1 MKSGIHNICVY
12 LSVIIATS
20 VFNPVT
26 GLSTSKPNKKNDTTT
41 INSNNTISAT
51 GDVTIINENNGVTST
66 QLSVRDMRQNAKM
79 EKRFAEIKREIADQK
94 WQAIKNDPFFK
105 NFALNKYGKELDQL
119 NTSAMATFWQ
129 DISGYLSEAKR
140 IDANYQQVTQGIV
153 SKDLKAL
160 IAQIDKA
167 REDCNF
173 SEVNRLLQVFEEKHS
188 SLAHDTAK
196 FFYLKAQNF
205 ELQVNYPE
213 AERYYRKA
221 AAIED
226 QDPFYLDAHATI
238 LKTMGQYAVAEPLYR
253 RALGIYEKALGK
265 DHPNVATSLNNL
277 ALLLAS
283 QGKYVEAEPLYRRA
297 LAIKEKAL
305 GPDHPDVAT
314 SLNNLALL
322 LASQGKYVE
331 AEPLYRRALAIKE
344 KALGPDHPGVATSLN
359 NLAGLLYTQGKY
371 AEAEPL
377 YRRALVIRE
386 KVLGKDHPDVATSLN
401 NLAGLLYSQGKYAEA
416 EPLYR
421 RALAIDEKALGK
433 DHPTTVT
440 IRNNLNSLPK

>member
-1 MKSGIHNICVY
+1 M
-12 LSVIIATS
+12 SVIIATS

-26 GLSTSKPNKKNDTTT
+26 GLSTSKPNKNDTTT

-51 GDVTIINENNGVTST
+51 GDVTIINENNGVTSK
-66 QLSVRDMRQNAKM
+66 QLSERDMRQNAKM
-79 EKRFAEIKREIADQK
+79 DKRFAEIKREIADQK

-167 REDCNF
+167 REDFNY
-173 SEVNRLLQVFEEKHS
+173 SEENHLLQVFEEKHS

-205 ELQVNYPE
+205 ELQINYPE

-238 LKTMGQYAVAEPLYR
+238 LQKMGQYADAEPLFR
-253 RALGIYEKALGK
+253 RALAIDEKALGK
-265 DHPNVATSLNNL
+265 DHPDVASSLNNL
-277 ALLLAS
+277 ALLLYS
-283 QGKYVEAEPLYRRA
+283 QGKYGEAEPLYRRA
-297 LAIKEKAL
+297 LAIREKAL
-305 GPDHPDVAT
+305 GPDHPDVA
-314 SLNNLALL
+314 
-322 LASQGKYVE
+322 Q
-331 AEPLYRRALAIKE
+331 
-344 KALGPDHPGVATSLN
+344 
-359 NLAGLLYTQGKY
+359 
-371 AEAEPL
+371 
-377 YRRALVIRE
+377 
-386 KVLGKDHPDVATSLN
+386 SLN
-401 NLAGLLYSQGKYAEA
+401 NLAGLLYSQGKYGEA
-416 EPLYR
+416 EPLYRRALAIYEKADGSYHPDVATSLNNLAELLRAEGKYADAEPLFRRALAIDEKALGKDHPDVAIDLNNFALLLYSQGKYGEAEPLFR

-433 DHPTTVT
+433 DHPTTVG
-440 IRNNLNSLPK
+440 IRKNLNSLHK

>member
-1 MKSGIHNICVY
+1 MKSGIHNIWIY

-26 GLSTSKPNKKNDTTT
+26 GLSTSKPNKNDTTT

-51 GDVTIINENNGVTST
+51 GDVTIINENNGVTSK
-66 QLSVRDMRQNAKM
+66 QLSERDMRQNAKM
-79 EKRFAEIKREIADQK
+79 DKRFAEIKREIADQK

-167 REDCNF
+167 REDFNY
-173 SEVNRLLQVFEEKHS
+173 SEENHLLQVFEEKHS

-205 ELQVNYPE
+205 ELQINYPE

-238 LKTMGQYAVAEPLYR
+238 LQKMGQYADAEPLFR
-253 RALGIYEKALGK
+253 RALAIDEKALGK
-265 DHPNVATSLNNL
+265 DHPDVASSLNNL
-277 ALLLAS
+277 ALLLYS
-283 QGKYVEAEPLYRRA
+283 QGKYGEAEPLYRRA
-297 LAIKEKAL
+297 LAIYEKAD
-305 GPDHPDVAT
+305 GSYHPDVAT
-314 SLNNLALL
+314 SLNNLAELL
-322 LASQGKYVE
+322 RAEGKYAD
-331 AEPLYRRALAIKE
+331 AEPLFRRALAIDE
-344 KALGPDHPGVATSLN
+344 KA
-359 NLAGLLYTQGKY
+359 
-371 AEAEPL
+371 
-377 YRRALVIRE
+377 
-386 KVLGKDHPDVATSLN
+386 LGKDHPDVAIDLN
-401 NLAGLLYSQGKYAEA
+401 NFALLLYSQGKYGEA
-416 EPLYR
+416 EPLFR

-433 DHPTTVT
+433 DHPTTVG
-440 IRNNLNSLPK
+440 IRKNLNSLHK

>member
-1 MKSGIHNICVY
+1 MKSGIHNIWIY

-26 GLSTSKPNKKNDTTT
+26 GLSTSKPNKNDTTT

-51 GDVTIINENNGVTST
+51 GDVTIINENNGVTSK
-66 QLSVRDMRQNAKM
+66 QLSERDMRQNAKM
-79 EKRFAEIKREIADQK
+79 DKRFAEIKREIADQK

-167 REDCNF
+167 REDFNY
-173 SEVNRLLQVFEEKHS
+173 SEENHLLQVFEEKHS

-205 ELQVNYPE
+205 ELQINYPE

-238 LKTMGQYAVAEPLYR
+238 LQKMGQYADAEPLFRRALAIDEKALGKDHPDVASSLNNLALLLYSQGKYGEAEPLYR
-253 RALGIYEKALGK
+253 RALGIYEKKLGT
-265 DHPNVATSLNNL
+265 DHPWVATGLNNL
-277 ALLLAS
+277 ALLLYS
-283 QGKYVEAEPLYRRA
+283 QGKYGEAEPLYRRA
-297 LAIKEKAL
+297 LAIYEKADGSYHPDVATSLSNLAELLRAEGKYADAEPLYRRALAIREKAL
-305 GPDHPDVAT
+305 GPDHPDVAK
-314 SLNNLALL
+314 SLNNLAALL
-322 LASQGKYVE
+322 
-331 AEPLYRRALAIKE
+331 
-344 KALGPDHPGVATSLN
+344 D
-359 NLAGLLYTQGKY
+359 
-371 AEAEPL
+371 
-377 YRRALVIRE
+377 
-386 KVLGKDHPDVATSLN
+386 
-401 NLAGLLYSQGKYAEA
+401 SQGKYAA
-416 EPLYR
+416 TEPLFR

-433 DHPTTVT
+433 DHPTTVG
-440 IRNNLNSLPK
+440 IRKNLNSLHK

>member
-1 MKSGIHNICVY
+1 MKSGIHNIWIY

-26 GLSTSKPNKKNDTTT
+26 GLSTSKPNKNDTTT

-51 GDVTIINENNGVTST
+51 GDVTIINENNGVTSK
-66 QLSVRDMRQNAKM
+66 QLSERDMRQNAKM
-79 EKRFAEIKREIADQK
+79 DKRFAEIKREIADQK

-167 REDCNF
+167 REDFNY
-173 SEVNRLLQVFEEKHS
+173 SEENHLLQVFEEKHS

-205 ELQVNYPE
+205 ELQINYPE

-238 LKTMGQYAVAEPLYR
+238 LQKMGQYADAEPLFR
-253 RALGIYEKALGK
+253 RALAIDEKALGK
-265 DHPNVATSLNNL
+265 DHPDVASSLNNL
-277 ALLLAS
+277 ALLLYS
-283 QGKYVEAEPLYRRA
+283 QGKYGEAEPLCRRALAIHEKALGKDHPDVAIDLNNFALLLYSQGKYGEAEPLYRRA
-297 LAIKEKAL
+297 LVIREKAL

-314 SLNNLALL
+314 SLNNLAELL
-322 LASQGKYVE
+322 RAEGKYAD
-331 AEPLYRRALAIKE
+331 AEPLFRRALAIDE
-344 KALGPDHPGVATSLN
+344 KA
-359 NLAGLLYTQGKY
+359 
-371 AEAEPL
+371 
-377 YRRALVIRE
+377 
-386 KVLGKDHPDVATSLN
+386 LGKDHPDVAIDLN
-401 NLAGLLYSQGKYAEA
+401 NFALLLYSQGKYGEA
-416 EPLYR
+416 EPLFR

-433 DHPTTVT
+433 DHPTTVG
-440 IRNNLNSLPK
+440 IRKNLNSLHK

>member
-1 MKSGIHNICVY
+1 MKSGIHNIWIY

-26 GLSTSKPNKKNDTTT
+26 GLSTSKPNKNDTTT

-51 GDVTIINENNGVTST
+51 GDVTIINENNGVTSK
-66 QLSVRDMRQNAKM
+66 QLSERDMRQNAKM
-79 EKRFAEIKREIADQK
+79 DKRFAEIKREIADQK

-167 REDCNF
+167 REDFNY
-173 SEVNRLLQVFEEKHS
+173 SEENHLLQVFEEKHS

-205 ELQVNYPE
+205 ELQINYPE

-238 LKTMGQYAVAEPLYR
+238 LQKMGQYADAEPLFR
-253 RALGIYEKALGK
+253 RALAIDEKALGK
-265 DHPNVATSLNNL
+265 DHPDVASSLNNL
-277 ALLLAS
+277 ALLLYS
-283 QGKYVEAEPLYRRA
+283 QGKYGEAEPLYRRA
-297 LAIKEKAL
+297 LAIREKAL
-305 GPDHPDVAT
+305 GPDHPDVAK
-314 SLNNLALL
+314 SLNNLAALL
-322 LASQGKYVE
+322 
-331 AEPLYRRALAIKE
+331 
-344 KALGPDHPGVATSLN
+344 D
-359 NLAGLLYTQGKY
+359 
-371 AEAEPL
+371 
-377 YRRALVIRE
+377 
-386 KVLGKDHPDVATSLN
+386 
-401 NLAGLLYSQGKYAEA
+401 SQGKYAA
-416 EPLYR
+416 TEPLFR

-433 DHPTTVT
+433 DHPTTVG
-440 IRNNLNSLPK
+440 IRKNLNSLHK